1 MANLLLGLSC
11 LSPKTNRSGFS
22 SLSCVMSTYSLQ
34 NGRAVLAPYS
44 LRKLEAYLLA
54 NGFDESE

>member
-1 MANLLLGLSC
+1 
-11 LSPKTNRSGFS
+11 
-22 SLSCVMSTYSLQ
+22 MSTYSLQ

-54 NGFDESE
+54 NGFDESEVIVTLPDDLEVARKIGIEVIYIY